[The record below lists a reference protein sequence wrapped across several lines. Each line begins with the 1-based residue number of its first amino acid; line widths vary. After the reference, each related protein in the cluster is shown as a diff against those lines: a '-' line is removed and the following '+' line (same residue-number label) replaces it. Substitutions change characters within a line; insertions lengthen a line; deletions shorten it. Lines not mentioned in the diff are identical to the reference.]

1 MTGERRRFDCADE
14 GQLEEGLAAA
24 AEEVEANRLVVLPT
38 DTVYGIAADAFQAP
52 AVRRLLRA
60 KGRGRNMPPPVLI
73 AAAATLDSLASGVP
87 AYAREMV
94 EALWP
99 GPLTLICTQQPSLKW
114 DLGDNRATVAVR
126 VPDHPVAVA
135 LLERTGPLAV
145 SSANRTGMPAASTID
160 EAEEMLGD
168 RVKVYL
174 DSGPTPAAVA
184 STILDVTG
192 PRPRVLRRGGVEL
205 SRLREFDQ
213 RTFDAV
219 RDRDDDGD
227 DDVEDGPEV
236 PQDRSAAAEG
246 PAEGSADRA
255 LLDGE
260 GGCRDGDG
268 GRRDSDG

>member
-1 MTGERRRFDCADE
+1 VRVTGERRRFDCADE

-73 AAAATLDSLASGVP
+73 AAAATLDSLAAGVP

-94 EALWP
+94 EELWP

-145 SSANRTGMPAASTID
+145 SSANRTGMPAASNVD

-174 DSGPTPAAVA
+174 DAGPSRTSLA
-184 STILDVTG
+184 STILDVTN
-192 PRPRVLRRGGVEL
+192 PRPRVLRRGGIPL
-205 SRLREFDQ
+205 SRLQEFEDSIV
-213 RTFDAV
+213 DAV
-219 RDRDDDGD
+219 ADPDDDQDDDGGD
-227 DDVEDGPEV
+227 RPRRSRDDGP
-236 PQDRSAAAEG
+236 
-246 PAEGSADRA
+246 
-255 LLDGE
+255 GE
-260 GGCRDGDG
+260 AG
-268 GRRDSDG
+268 